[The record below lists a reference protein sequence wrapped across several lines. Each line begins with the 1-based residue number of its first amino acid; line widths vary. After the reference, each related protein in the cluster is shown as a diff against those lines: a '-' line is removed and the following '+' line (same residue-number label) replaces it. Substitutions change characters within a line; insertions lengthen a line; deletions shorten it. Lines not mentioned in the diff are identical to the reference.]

1 MAISTSPRSSKSPH
15 VVVSR
20 PTVNPDEADHEDFSR
35 RLKISNSTSRHHYPA
50 SSKSPNLNNGKLFNP
65 ETDPIPLRTAEPESM
80 SESDSYAPRGGNAQR
95 QLFNH
100 RKDDPVRFSVLARPS
115 AAGRPPP
122 TPKSSGEYISASST
136 SSYAQSSL
144 SSTFT
149 LSSNTTDDSSANSAL
164 FERERKETG
173 NNAFAVELKRLY
185 RGITCLEGKITQQDS
200 ELDGSEEAGRVL
212 LKGRPGKEVRDED
225 AEQQKWKKVIHDH
238 KQCVYSQFLS
248 LPDANPIPYL
258 KVGGDDAQSP

>member
-1 MAISTSPRSSKSPH
+1 MAIPISPRSNKSPH

-20 PTVNPDEADHEDFSR
+20 PTANPEEADHEDFSR
-35 RLKISNSTSRHHYPA
+35 RLKISNSTPRHHPS
-50 SSKSPNLNNGKLFNP
+50 SSKSPNINNSKLFNP

-115 AAGRPPP
+115 AGRPTP

-136 SSYAQSSL
+136 SSYAHSSL
-144 SSTFT
+144 SSSFT

-185 RGITCLEGKITQQDS
+185 RGITCLEGKISQQDS
-200 ELDGSEEAGRVL
+200 ELECTEEAGRVV
-212 LKGRPGKEVRDED
+212 LKGRPGKEIRDED
-225 AEQQKWKKVIHDH
+225 AEQQKWKKVIADH
-238 KQCVYSQFLS
+238 KMCAVFPIS
-248 LPDANPIPYL
+248 LLTPH
-258 KVGGDDAQSP
+258 